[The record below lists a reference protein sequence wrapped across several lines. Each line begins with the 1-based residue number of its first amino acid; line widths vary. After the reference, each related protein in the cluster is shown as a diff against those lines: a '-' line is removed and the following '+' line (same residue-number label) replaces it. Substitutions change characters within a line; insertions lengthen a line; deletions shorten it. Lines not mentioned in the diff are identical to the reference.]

1 MKCKMK
7 NKLDEM
13 QEMKLRG
20 IERNGCWF
28 AFWALLAAMMIQ
40 LALGAEMKQ
49 LAGEWI
55 VFMCLAL
62 YLCFACMQAGIWDRR
77 IPASPLANLVCSL
90 IAGAV
95 VWILFTFVMMNNGV
109 WEHLKGAILSAGFI
123 GLLTFGICFVALS
136 ICTACYKNRVKKLE
150 EEPEDE
156 MKA

>member
-49 LAGEWI
+49 LAG
-55 VFMCLAL
+55 
-62 YLCFACMQAGIWDRR
+62 
-77 IPASPLANLVCSL
+77 
-90 IAGAV
+90 
-95 VWILFTFVMMNNGV
+95 
-109 WEHLKGAILSAGFI
+109 
-123 GLLTFGICFVALS
+123 
-136 ICTACYKNRVKKLE
+136 
-150 EEPEDE
+150 
-156 MKA
+156 

>member
-77 IPASPLANLVCSL
+77 IPASPLANLAGSL
-90 IAGAV
+90 IAGIA
-95 VWILFTFVMMNNGV
+95 VWILFTFVMMNHGA
-109 WEHLKGAILSAGFI
+109 WEHLTGAILAAGLI
-123 GLLTFGICFVALS
+123 GLFTFGVCFVALS
-136 ICTACYKNRVKKLE
+136 ICTACYKKRVKKLE
-150 EEPEDE
+150 EEPDDD
-156 MKA
+156 MTV

>member
-1 MKCKMK
+1 MKWTLK

-20 IERNGCWF
+20 IERNCCWF
-28 AFWALLAAMMIQ
+28 AFWALLAVMMIQ
-40 LALGAEMKQ
+40 LALGAEMKR

-62 YLCFACMQAGIWDRR
+62 YLCSACMQAGIWDRR
-77 IPASPLANLVCSL
+77 IPATPLANLVCSL
-90 IAGAV
+90 IAGIA
-95 VWILFTFVMMNNGV
+95 VWILFTFVMMRNGV
-109 WEHLKGAILSAGFI
+109 WDNLTGAILAAGFI
-123 GLLTFGICFVALS
+123 GLFTFGMCFVALS

-156 MKA
+156 MTA